1 MRRRRG
7 CGSVSAAGVIDASAA
22 QHEMVCFITT
32 GHLPACM
39 RAVECLEAC
48 SCLLHPAQ
56 CPPTAVPVNRPTPSL
71 PFLFAGE
78 PG

>member
-22 QHEMVCFITT
+22 QHEMVCFTT

-39 RAVECLEAC
+39 RAVKCLEAC